1 MNLNTTK
8 FFNSDEVHISSR
20 MNEYMKKNFG
30 YEVEGDIDTLREA
43 RKSLQAEQLELK
55 KEYMSKKYVENMFM
69 IETITALLKA
79 HGKTLNEG
87 PSDEEDF
94 QPDGE
99 QVYAYDS
106 GRDYEVDQHIDN
118 QKEYQDGP
126 SFDNQKSATKI
137 SMAKLKAG
145 DEVQILAKGPGAE
158 RNGLKRGEN
167 PYGEGNEVKILGFG
181 VVPHNQKASKNHVM
195 ADSLVDFKD
204 LYKKE
209 IRNL

>member
-43 RKSLQAEQLELK
+43 KKSLQAEQLELK

-106 GRDYEVDQHIDN
+106 GRDYEVDQHI
-118 QKEYQDGP
+118 
-126 SFDNQKSATKI
+126 DNQKSATKI

-204 LYKKE
+204 LYK
-209 IRNL
+209 R